1 MDRIDQKAIKVASAG
16 ITVYNVSTAVLR
28 ALWYKVVR
36 AVLCVMYVTDGWTTR
51 TDRQTYQHRQDISFK
66 IEMSN

>member
-16 ITVYNVSTAVLR
+16 ITVYNVPTAVLR

-36 AVLCVMYVTDGWTTR
+36 AVLCTLQTDGR
-51 TDRQTYQHRQDISFK
+51 HGQTDKHINIDKTVTSLQINRDD
-66 IEMSN
+66 